1 MKNLI
6 WLSAYLIIS
15 AIFSS
20 CSKDDENTSII
31 PEGEKTNV
39 NVSLNIA
46 PINAMGTNINDNRTS
61 IENFWL
67 LEFDQQGKN
76 VAVIKELR
84 FSINSAETVELV
96 AGANMKL
103 VVIANVDKSIV
114 FQLGKQNYEALKN
127 TIYTL
132 PVNSSNAIPLVGEQ
146 VVSITK
152 ENQTLDAITLE
163 RIAAE
168 VKFTIN
174 NTSSDFQ
181 LTSIALKNIYKMYY
195 FSKGTIS
202 QSNIADYSE
211 IPCTIGEEN
220 YTHYIAEN
228 LMGTN
233 SSITTDKDK
242 VTDKLA
248 TFIEIVGERMSEGNK
263 EIATFKMFIGKNEK
277 DFNVTRNNA
286 YNYNINLNLADA
298 SDKRI
303 TIEKIPLEGIAAEAN
318 CYILNPNSE
327 HELLVPVKRVNA
339 FWGTEEGGFKTDHM
353 LNDGNNQGK
362 VTKWI
367 ARIITKDSSKEL
379 LKFTT
384 QQGSSA
390 NDYIGIKPTGNE
402 GNVLIGIYDA
412 TAGEPAQDAKPL
424 WSWHIWIT
432 DYNPGGDINGIIPA
446 ISQNPGKADVTG
458 GAIYRFGGS

>member
-46 PINAMGTNINDNRTS
+46 PINAMETNINDNRTS

-114 FQLGKQNYEALKN
+114 FQLGKQTYEALKN

-181 LTSIALKNIYKMYY
+181 LTASLYHWIKW
-195 FSKGTIS
+195 
-202 QSNIADYSE
+202 
-211 IPCTIGEEN
+211 
-220 YTHYIAEN
+220 YT
-228 LMGTN
+228 
-233 SSITTDKDK
+233 
-242 VTDKLA
+242 
-248 TFIEIVGERMSEGNK
+248 
-263 EIATFKMFIGKNEK
+263 
-277 DFNVTRNNA
+277 
-286 YNYNINLNLADA
+286 
-298 SDKRI
+298 
-303 TIEKIPLEGIAAEAN
+303 
-318 CYILNPNSE
+318 E
-327 HELLVPVKRVNA
+327 HLH
-339 FWGTEEGGFKTDHM
+339 G
-353 LNDGNNQGK
+353 
-362 VTKWI
+362 
-367 ARIITKDSSKEL
+367 
-379 LKFTT
+379 
-384 QQGSSA
+384 
-390 NDYIGIKPTGNE
+390 
-402 GNVLIGIYDA
+402 
-412 TAGEPAQDAKPL
+412 
-424 WSWHIWIT
+424 
-432 DYNPGGDINGIIPA
+432 
-446 ISQNPGKADVTG
+446 
-458 GAIYRFGGS
+458 

>member
-46 PINAMGTNINDNRTS
+46 PINAMETNINDNRTS

-114 FQLGKQNYEALKN
+114 FQLGKQTYEALKN

-181 LTSIALKNIYKMYY
+181 LTSIALKNIYKIVREQYL
-195 FSKGTIS
+195 KVILQTI
-202 QSNIADYSE
+202 
-211 IPCTIGEEN
+211 
-220 YTHYIAEN
+220 
-228 LMGTN
+228 
-233 SSITTDKDK
+233 
-242 VTDKLA
+242 
-248 TFIEIVGERMSEGNK
+248 
-263 EIATFKMFIGKNEK
+263 
-277 DFNVTRNNA
+277 
-286 YNYNINLNLADA
+286 
-298 SDKRI
+298 
-303 TIEKIPLEGIAAEAN
+303 
-318 CYILNPNSE
+318 
-327 HELLVPVKRVNA
+327 VKP
-339 FWGTEEGGFKTDHM
+339 H
-353 LNDGNNQGK
+353 
-362 VTKWI
+362 
-367 ARIITKDSSKEL
+367 
-379 LKFTT
+379 
-384 QQGSSA
+384 
-390 NDYIGIKPTGNE
+390 
-402 GNVLIGIYDA
+402 VLSV
-412 TAGEPAQDAKPL
+412 KK
-424 WSWHIWIT
+424 
-432 DYNPGGDINGIIPA
+432 IIP
-446 ISQNPGKADVTG
+446 IT
-458 GAIYRFGGS
+458 

>member
-96 AGANMKL
+96 AGVNMKL
-103 VVIANVDKSIV
+103 IVIANVDKSIV
-114 FQLGKQNYEALKN
+114 FQLGKQTYEALKN

-181 LTSIALKNIYKMYY
+181 LTSIALKNIYKCITLVREHYP
-195 FSKGTIS
+195 KVILQTI
-202 QSNIADYSE
+202 
-211 IPCTIGEEN
+211 
-220 YTHYIAEN
+220 
-228 LMGTN
+228 
-233 SSITTDKDK
+233 
-242 VTDKLA
+242 
-248 TFIEIVGERMSEGNK
+248 
-263 EIATFKMFIGKNEK
+263 
-277 DFNVTRNNA
+277 
-286 YNYNINLNLADA
+286 
-298 SDKRI
+298 
-303 TIEKIPLEGIAAEAN
+303 
-318 CYILNPNSE
+318 
-327 HELLVPVKRVNA
+327 VKP
-339 FWGTEEGGFKTDHM
+339 H
-353 LNDGNNQGK
+353 
-362 VTKWI
+362 
-367 ARIITKDSSKEL
+367 
-379 LKFTT
+379 
-384 QQGSSA
+384 
-390 NDYIGIKPTGNE
+390 
-402 GNVLIGIYDA
+402 VLSV
-412 TAGEPAQDAKPL
+412 KK
-424 WSWHIWIT
+424 
-432 DYNPGGDINGIIPA
+432 IIP
-446 ISQNPGKADVTG
+446 IT
-458 GAIYRFGGS
+458 

>member
-181 LTSIALKNIYKMYY
+181 LTSIALKLSLIH
-195 FSKGTIS
+195 IS
-202 QSNIADYSE
+202 E
-211 IPCTIGEEN
+211 P
-220 YTHYIAEN
+220 
-228 LMGTN
+228 
-233 SSITTDKDK
+233 
-242 VTDKLA
+242 
-248 TFIEIVGERMSEGNK
+248 
-263 EIATFKMFIGKNEK
+263 
-277 DFNVTRNNA
+277 TRP
-286 YNYNINLNLADA
+286 Y
-298 SDKRI
+298 
-303 TIEKIPLEGIAAEAN
+303 
-318 CYILNPNSE
+318 
-327 HELLVPVKRVNA
+327 
-339 FWGTEEGGFKTDHM
+339 
-353 LNDGNNQGK
+353 
-362 VTKWI
+362 
-367 ARIITKDSSKEL
+367 
-379 LKFTT
+379 
-384 QQGSSA
+384 
-390 NDYIGIKPTGNE
+390 
-402 GNVLIGIYDA
+402 
-412 TAGEPAQDAKPL
+412 
-424 WSWHIWIT
+424 
-432 DYNPGGDINGIIPA
+432 
-446 ISQNPGKADVTG
+446 
-458 GAIYRFGGS
+458 

>member
-46 PINAMGTNINDNRTS
+46 PINAMETNINDNRTS

-114 FQLGKQNYEALKN
+114 FQLGKQTYEALKN

-181 LTSIALKNIYKMYY
+181 LTSIALKNIYKMSQLYTLMY
-195 FSKGTIS
+195 QKSKFS
-202 QSNIADYSE
+202 
-211 IPCTIGEEN
+211 
-220 YTHYIAEN
+220 
-228 LMGTN
+228 N
-233 SSITTDKDK
+233 S
-242 VTDKLA
+242 
-248 TFIEIVGERMSEGNK
+248 
-263 EIATFKMFIGKNEK
+263 
-277 DFNVTRNNA
+277 
-286 YNYNINLNLADA
+286 
-298 SDKRI
+298 
-303 TIEKIPLEGIAAEAN
+303 
-318 CYILNPNSE
+318 
-327 HELLVPVKRVNA
+327 
-339 FWGTEEGGFKTDHM
+339 
-353 LNDGNNQGK
+353 
-362 VTKWI
+362 
-367 ARIITKDSSKEL
+367 
-379 LKFTT
+379 
-384 QQGSSA
+384 
-390 NDYIGIKPTGNE
+390 
-402 GNVLIGIYDA
+402 
-412 TAGEPAQDAKPL
+412 
-424 WSWHIWIT
+424 
-432 DYNPGGDINGIIPA
+432 
-446 ISQNPGKADVTG
+446 
-458 GAIYRFGGS
+458 

>member
-174 NTSSDFQ
+174 NTSSVFR
-181 LTSIALKNIYKMYY
+181 I
-195 FSKGTIS
+195 SKQPKI
-202 QSNIADYSE
+202 
-211 IPCTIGEEN
+211 
-220 YTHYIAEN
+220 
-228 LMGTN
+228 
-233 SSITTDKDK
+233 
-242 VTDKLA
+242 
-248 TFIEIVGERMSEGNK
+248 
-263 EIATFKMFIGKNEK
+263 
-277 DFNVTRNNA
+277 TRNIQA
-286 YNYNINLNLADA
+286 
-298 SDKRI
+298 
-303 TIEKIPLEGIAAEAN
+303 
-318 CYILNPNSE
+318 
-327 HELLVPVKRVNA
+327 
-339 FWGTEEGGFKTDHM
+339 
-353 LNDGNNQGK
+353 
-362 VTKWI
+362 
-367 ARIITKDSSKEL
+367 
-379 LKFTT
+379 
-384 QQGSSA
+384 
-390 NDYIGIKPTGNE
+390 
-402 GNVLIGIYDA
+402 
-412 TAGEPAQDAKPL
+412 
-424 WSWHIWIT
+424 
-432 DYNPGGDINGIIPA
+432 
-446 ISQNPGKADVTG
+446 
-458 GAIYRFGGS
+458 

>member
-181 LTSIALKNIYKMYY
+181 LTSIALKNIYKCITLVREQYL
-195 FSKGTIS
+195 KVILQTI
-202 QSNIADYSE
+202 
-211 IPCTIGEEN
+211 
-220 YTHYIAEN
+220 
-228 LMGTN
+228 
-233 SSITTDKDK
+233 
-242 VTDKLA
+242 
-248 TFIEIVGERMSEGNK
+248 
-263 EIATFKMFIGKNEK
+263 
-277 DFNVTRNNA
+277 
-286 YNYNINLNLADA
+286 
-298 SDKRI
+298 
-303 TIEKIPLEGIAAEAN
+303 
-318 CYILNPNSE
+318 
-327 HELLVPVKRVNA
+327 VKS
-339 FWGTEEGGFKTDHM
+339 H
-353 LNDGNNQGK
+353 
-362 VTKWI
+362 
-367 ARIITKDSSKEL
+367 
-379 LKFTT
+379 
-384 QQGSSA
+384 
-390 NDYIGIKPTGNE
+390 
-402 GNVLIGIYDA
+402 VLSV
-412 TAGEPAQDAKPL
+412 KK
-424 WSWHIWIT
+424 
-432 DYNPGGDINGIIPA
+432 IIP
-446 ISQNPGKADVTG
+446 IT
-458 GAIYRFGGS
+458 

>member
-168 VKFTIN
+168 VKFRNKQN
-174 NTSSDFQ
+174 N
-181 LTSIALKNIYKMYY
+181 KK
-195 FSKGTIS
+195 
-202 QSNIADYSE
+202 
-211 IPCTIGEEN
+211 
-220 YTHYIAEN
+220 
-228 LMGTN
+228 
-233 SSITTDKDK
+233 
-242 VTDKLA
+242 A
-248 TFIEIVGERMSEGNK
+248 T
-263 EIATFKMFIGKNEK
+263 
-277 DFNVTRNNA
+277 
-286 YNYNINLNLADA
+286 
-298 SDKRI
+298 
-303 TIEKIPLEGIAAEAN
+303 
-318 CYILNPNSE
+318 
-327 HELLVPVKRVNA
+327 
-339 FWGTEEGGFKTDHM
+339 
-353 LNDGNNQGK
+353 
-362 VTKWI
+362 
-367 ARIITKDSSKEL
+367 
-379 LKFTT
+379 
-384 QQGSSA
+384 
-390 NDYIGIKPTGNE
+390 
-402 GNVLIGIYDA
+402 
-412 TAGEPAQDAKPL
+412 
-424 WSWHIWIT
+424 
-432 DYNPGGDINGIIPA
+432 
-446 ISQNPGKADVTG
+446 
-458 GAIYRFGGS
+458 